1 MTDAPAEVARFCRS
15 ANETAGASNVK
26 RNELLVP
33 ITAETVAIAWIPSP
47 APPLD
52 LQATVVAV
60 VHEVVCHEIK
70 INNITQVE
78 IHIHTQVEIHGLYQG
93 LT

>member
-1 MTDAPAEVARFCRS
+1 M
-15 ANETAGASNVK
+15 K

-70 INNITQVE
+70 VNKY
-78 IHIHTQVEIHGLYQG
+78 HTGRNTHPHTGRNTWAISGTD